1 MALRRFGMCRSSLRM
16 FEASRPSDLM
26 NWLSE
31 TTPKTASGGTMPPR
45 RGVGA
50 LFTMIVLPASVDPLL
65 KVRPLGANR
74 GIQAMAGKNDG
85 VVGERE
91 QFRING
97 MENGGEIAAF

>member
-1 MALRRFGMCRSSLRM
+1 
-16 FEASRPSDLM
+16 
-26 NWLSE
+26 
-31 TTPKTASGGTMPPR
+31 
-45 RGVGA
+45 
-50 LFTMIVLPASVDPLL
+50 MIVLPASVDPLL

-74 GIQAMAGKNDG
+74 GIQDVARKNDG

>member
-1 MALRRFGMCRSSLRM
+1 M

-26 NWLSE
+26 NWFSE

-45 RGVGA
+45 RGVDA
-50 LFTMIVLPASVDPLL
+50 LFTMIVLPASVNPLL
-65 KVRPLGANR
+65 KVRPLGANC
-74 GIQAMAGKNDG
+74 GIQAVARKNDG

>member
-1 MALRRFGMCRSSLRM
+1 
-16 FEASRPSDLM
+16 
-26 NWLSE
+26 
-31 TTPKTASGGTMPPR
+31 
-45 RGVGA
+45 
-50 LFTMIVLPASVDPLL
+50 MIVLPASVDPFL